1 MTYSRRIILTEWNR
15 PQRRGNEKMNRLK
28 FSPHKSLSTKADL
41 SVRLW
46 KVLGPWLLIIPS
58 AILLYFFVWRP
69 IMVGFYYSL
78 FDLKGYTPVKFAGL
92 KNYIHV
98 LTDAQFLQVLF
109 NTFKYVAWSMVIGFF
124 LPLILAIMLNEMI
137 HMRNTF
143 RIIVYFPVMIP
154 AIACSIIWYY
164 IYYPD
169 ASGLLNMLLSLFG
182 KETGTWLQNPNLT
195 IPLIVISM
203 TWKGCGS
210 TTILYL
216 ASLQGINREL
226 YEAAVIDGA
235 SFFSRV
241 RRIAV
246 PQVRGM
252 MLLMF
257 VQQIIGVFQV
267 MEQPLAMTDG
277 GPNGASMSLSL
288 QGYKYA
294 FVYNQPDNALALGV
308 CTFAILMV
316 LTIVYFKLDK
326 KLS

>member
-1 MTYSRRIILTEWNR
+1 MN
-15 PQRRGNEKMNRLK
+15 QRDITLQ
-28 FSPHKSLSTKADL
+28 KSVNTKSSL
-41 SVRLW
+41 SVRGW
-46 KVLGPWLLIIPS
+46 KAFGPWLLILPS

-69 IMVGFYYSL
+69 IIVGFYYSL
-78 FDLKGYTPVKFAGL
+78 FDLKGYTPVAFVGL
-92 KNYIHV
+92 KNYVHV
-98 LTDAQFLQVLF
+98 LTDAQFLRVLF
-109 NTFKYVAWSMVIGFF
+109 NTFQYVGWSIAIGFF
-124 LPLILAIMLNEMI
+124 LPLILAAMINEMT

-143 RIIVYFPVMIP
+143 RIIVYFPVMVP

-169 ASGLLNMLLSLFG
+169 ASGLLNMVLSLFG
-182 KETGTWLQNPNLT
+182 QKPGVWLQNANLT
-195 IPLIVISM
+195 IPLIVVSM

-226 YEAAVIDGA
+226 YEAAVVDGA
-235 SFFSRV
+235 GLFSRLW
-241 RRIAV
+241 RIAI

-257 VQQIIGVFQV
+257 VQQVIVVFQI

-277 GPNGASMSLSL
+277 GPNNASMSLSL

-294 FVYNQPDNALALGV
+294 FVYNQTDSALALGV
-308 CTFAILMV
+308 CTFAILML

-326 KLS
+326 KFN